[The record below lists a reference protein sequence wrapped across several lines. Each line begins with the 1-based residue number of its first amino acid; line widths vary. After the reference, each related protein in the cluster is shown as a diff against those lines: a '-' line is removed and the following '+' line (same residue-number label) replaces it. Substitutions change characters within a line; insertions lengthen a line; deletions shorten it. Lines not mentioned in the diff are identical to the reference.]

1 MTGERY
7 VVLGL
12 APARAPWFTE
22 VARWATSGVVPVEF
36 VKCLSADELRARLGS
51 GRAFSALL
59 VDGSLPD
66 LDRDLV
72 DAARRNGCAC
82 LVVGGGS
89 ALDLDGIGIAERL
102 APAFTRAELIDALA
116 THADLVTGGD
126 LVPGDESVTAPAT
139 PWRGQ
144 LVAVTGNG
152 GAGTSTLAMALA
164 QGLADDAR
172 HADMVLLADL
182 ALDADQ
188 AMLHDARDVVPGVQE
203 LVEAHRTTQLGPS
216 EIRALTFDVTNR
228 RYRLLLGLRRHRD
241 WVVLR
246 PRAFDA
252 ALDGL
257 RSTFHLV
264 VADVDHDLEGEEET
278 GSPEIEDRNLL
289 ARTVTAAAD
298 IVVAVGTPGMK
309 GIFALARVVDQ
320 LRAHGVEPH
329 RIVPVL
335 NRSPRSSKG
344 RSELFRA
351 FTELA
356 GPVAISVPLVVS
368 ERRGLEQLQRDG
380 ARLPVGFGSSLATAV
395 TAALNRVPPAAA
407 IEPEPVAPGSLG
419 TWTEQEASNQ

>member
-1 MTGERY
+1 
-7 VVLGL
+7 
-12 APARAPWFTE
+12 
-22 VARWATSGVVPVEF
+22 
-36 VKCLSADELRARLGS
+36 
-51 GRAFSALL
+51 LL

-72 DAARRNGCAC
+72 DAARRSGCAC
-82 LVVGGGS
+82 VVVG
-89 ALDLDGIGIAERL
+89 AAPTLDRDGIAARL
-102 APAFTRAELIDALA
+102 SPAFTRAELIDALA

-126 LVPGDESVTAPAT
+126 LVPGDEPITAPST

-144 LVAVTGNG
+144 LVAVTGTG

-164 QGLADDAR
+164 PGLADDAR

-203 LVEAHRTTQLGPS
+203 LVEAHRTMRLGPA
-216 EIRALTFDVTNR
+216 EISALTFDVTNR

-264 VADVDHDLEGEEET
+264 VADIDGDLEGEEET
-278 GSPEIEDRNLL
+278 GLPAIEDRNLL
-289 ARTVTAAAD
+289 ARTVTASAD
-298 IVVAVGTPGMK
+298 IVVAVGSPGMK
-309 GIFALARVVDQ
+309 GIFALARLVDG
-320 LRAHGVEPH
+320 LCTHGVDRH

-335 NRSPRSSKG
+335 NRAPRSSKG
-344 RSELFRA
+344 RRELVRA
-351 FTELA
+351 FTEMA
-356 GPVAISVPLVVS
+356 GPVAISVPLVVN
-368 ERRGLEQLQRDG
+368 ERRGLEQLLRDG
-380 ARLPVGFGSSLATAV
+380 ARLPSGFGSSLATAV
-395 TAALNRVPPAAA
+395 TVALDRVPPAAPA
-407 IEPEPVAPGSLG
+407 EPELVTPGSLG
-419 TWTEQEASNQ
+419 VWTEQEASNQ